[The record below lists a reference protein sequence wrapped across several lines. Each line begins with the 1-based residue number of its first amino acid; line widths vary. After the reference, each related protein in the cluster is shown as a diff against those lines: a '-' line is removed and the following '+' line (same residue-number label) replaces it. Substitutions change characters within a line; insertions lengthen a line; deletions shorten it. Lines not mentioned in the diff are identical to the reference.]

1 MNLLKYTRNST
12 SVQYLHGPTGHGQD
26 IYPETRDASRLNL
39 ATRLLSLLRGP
50 CGLRFYCW
58 KVFSVSLS
66 LYFSLSPLFDSPRFR
81 PLYTLF
87 HGKKRKGVGGWGK
100 EKKWDEEDL
109 EGIRREREGKAVFLE
124 GRSGLI
130 FRILFGRGGFLLIEV
145 YPQGRKS
152 EGFYEA
158 SLLWIYFERGGTRKR
173 WDYFQKNIYYNSEVA
188 KKIIFFSID
197 I

>member
-1 MNLLKYTRNST
+1 MFRCFFVVASCSPSSSSLFSVERISIVKIGIASRNVPRPRQMNLLKYTRNST

-100 EKKWDEEDL
+100 KK
-109 EGIRREREGKAVFLE
+109 
-124 GRSGLI
+124 
-130 FRILFGRGGFLLIEV
+130 
-145 YPQGRKS
+145 
-152 EGFYEA
+152 
-158 SLLWIYFERGGTRKR
+158 
-173 WDYFQKNIYYNSEVA
+173 
-188 KKIIFFSID
+188 
-197 I
+197 

>member
-1 MNLLKYTRNST
+1 MFRCFFVVASCSPSSSSLFSVERISIVKIGIASRNVPRPRQMNLLKYTRNST

-87 HGKKRKGVGGWGK
+87 HGKKRKGVEGWGK
-100 EKKWDEEDL
+100 KNETRRTSREYGE
-109 EGIRREREGKAVFLE
+109 REREREK
-124 GRSGLI
+124 
-130 FRILFGRGGFLLIEV
+130 LFFSRGGAV
-145 YPQGRKS
+145 
-152 EGFYEA
+152 
-158 SLLWIYFERGGTRKR
+158 
-173 WDYFQKNIYYNSEVA
+173 
-188 KKIIFFSID
+188 
-197 I
+197 